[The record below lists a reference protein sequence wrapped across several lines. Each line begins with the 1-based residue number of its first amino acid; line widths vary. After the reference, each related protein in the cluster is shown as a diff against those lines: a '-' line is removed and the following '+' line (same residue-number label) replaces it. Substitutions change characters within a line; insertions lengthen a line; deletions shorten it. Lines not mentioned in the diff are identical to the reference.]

1 MATFVLVHGA
11 MHGGWCWRDV
21 HRRLA
26 QHGHN
31 VLRPTLTGQGD
42 RRSGLTPDVGIATHV
57 RDLAALLWFED
68 LSDVHLVLHSYACVL
83 AGPLAEHAGPRLA
96 SVVYLGAFL
105 TAPGESLLDVEPPA
119 VAGRY
124 RRQGREDGEGWCLPA
139 TAAFVE

>member
-1 MATFVLVHGA
+1 M
-11 MHGGWCWRDV
+11 
-21 HRRLA
+21 
-26 QHGHN
+26 
-31 VLRPTLTGQGD
+31 
-42 RRSGLTPDVGIATHV
+42 
-57 RDLAALLWFED
+57 
-68 LSDVHLVLHSYACVL
+68 LHSYACVR

-139 TAAFVE
+139 TAAFVEQWGVSDEVPRLGRARV